1 MKKFGAV
8 VLALFLVGLMAGS
21 VLAAPP
27 RSRQFAMFPPSRRT
41 TVFSPPQASSRKSRG

>member
-21 VLAAPP
+21 VLAAP
-27 RSRQFAMFPPSRRT
+27 RSRQFAMFPSRRT
-41 TVFSPPQASSRKSRG
+41 MVFSPLDSSRKSRE

>member
-21 VLAAPP
+21 VLAAPQKP
-27 RSRQFAMFPPSRRT
+27 AVRNVSQQKNYGLLT
-41 TVFSPPQASSRKSRG
+41 LDSSRKSRE